1 MTNSF
6 ERYKVNNPNI
16 VKPAQESQSSKQ
28 KQITK
33 GNYIVL
39 MPKSDKS
46 AFAYWGLNEETKE
59 KLGNRTVKAILGI
72 YPTDKNKQAYEIPK
86 EFNPNNHDEMKFHI
100 NDMLEQYTEYIA
112 KIKIEGIEEI
122 VSEPL
127 TTPRG
132 KVSEFSSD

>member
-1 MTNSF
+1 
-6 ERYKVNNPNI
+6 
-16 VKPAQESQSSKQ
+16 
-28 KQITK
+28 
-33 GNYIVL
+33 

-72 YPTDKNKQAYEIPK
+72 YPTEKSKQAYEIPK
-86 EFNPNNHDEMKFHI
+86 EFNPNNDEEMKFHI

-112 KIKIEGIEEI
+112 KLKIEGIEEI

-127 TTPRG
+127 LTPRG
-132 KVSEFSSD
+132 KVSEFSSDSF